1 MPELAVTLGGLIG
14 DSAAH
19 LRRAGVPEPRRQ
31 ALRLLS
37 ELGGITPGQALL
49 DSEQTID
56 DARAHEFRRATS
68 RHARGEPLAH
78 ITGWAGFRH
87 LWLRSDARALIPRPE
102 TEGLVDLL
110 LERVRYGVV
119 ADIGTGCGCLALSLA
134 FEGCFSRVVAVDC
147 SSAAIALARTNAE
160 LVGASAPVTLV
171 RADLCT
177 ALRPHSLDALIS
189 NPPYLTLREY
199 AELDPSVREWEPS
212 LALCGGADGMDA
224 TERLLDHGRVALR
237 PGGWLVVEVDCTRA
251 GEAARLAVTLGW
263 QDVSIHMDLFGRERY
278 LLARRS
284 ETR

>member
-1 MPELAVTLGGLIG
+1 MPELAVTVGALIG
-14 DSAAH
+14 DSAAQ
-19 LRRAGVPEPRRQ
+19 LRRAGIPEPRRQ
-31 ALRLLS
+31 ALRLWS
-37 ELGGITPGQALL
+37 ELAGITLGQAFLQ
-49 DSEQTID
+49 SGQTVG
-56 DARAHEFRRATS
+56 DARAEEFRRATQ
-68 RHARGEPLAH
+68 RRAQGEPLAH

-110 LERVRYGVV
+110 LERGRNGVA

-134 FEGCFSRVVAVDC
+134 LEGNFSQVVGVDC
-147 SSAAIALARTNAE
+147 SSDAIALARTNAE
-160 LVGASAPVTLV
+160 LTGAPAMVTFTRGNLCSAF
-171 RADLCT
+171 RSG
-177 ALRPHSLDALIS
+177 SLDALIS

-212 LALCGGADGMDA
+212 LALCGGAHGMDA
-224 TERLLDHGRVALR
+224 TAGLLDEGRRVLR
-237 PGGWLVVEVDCTRA
+237 PGGWLAAEVDCSRA
-251 GEAARLAVTLGW
+251 GAAARIAVAQGW